1 MECKKRSQ
9 RNLFLSF
16 GDTQQT
22 DYKKAGCAEV
32 IKCLNVLILL
42 LFILVFSCEEA
53 QEPEEEEIPP
63 DTTPPVVEITSPLDG
78 SAVFEIVTITCS
90 ATDNDSVMKV
100 ALWIDGDST
109 GLADTTAPFSFTW
122 NVSAFE
128 DSSTYL
134 LMVRAYDL
142 NGNHTNSAPVS
153 VMVDNSTALPTTP
166 TLFPITRDSSTIT
179 IQWSQNHDSDFQSWS
194 LYESNYEDMVG
205 ASEVYSSDQPTDTNY
220 VMSVFVEEEYKYY
233 QIQVV
238 DTLGL
243 ESWSNIERVSTH
255 ITFIR
260 TFGGNYD
267 DKSFSVVQTG
277 DTGYAAVGHTYSYG
291 AGQDAW
297 LVKTDEHGNELWNNT
312 YAFRINETATYIIE
326 TSDGGFVFTGSTF
339 SFNQGYDLIIIKTD
353 GTGTQIWQEE
363 YNDHVTSYLTAIGQC
378 IQELPDGGFIV
389 TGYSGFLEYDDI
401 DMWTIRTNSEGDD
414 IWNKLSN
421 DLYSDWGYS
430 LKLLDDGGF
439 ILAGAKTFSSTGP
452 SDVWLVK
459 LDADGNEIWNQQYG
473 YTGADQAREVLV
485 NDDGSL
491 AIAGSLSFPTIKHF
505 WLIKTDDQGNFLWSN
520 IFGGSGNDVCYAAAK
535 TEDGGYI
542 LAGYTESYGNG
553 SKDAWLVKT
562 DENGTEEWNKTFGG
576 SLNDVAR
583 SIRQTDDGGFIIA
596 GNTQSFGSGM
606 SDFYLIKTDPEGN
619 VYE

>member
-1 MECKKRSQ
+1 MIRYLKVLLPI
-9 RNLFLSF
+9 LFL
-16 GDTQQT
+16 
-22 DYKKAGCAEV
+22 
-32 IKCLNVLILL
+32 
-42 LFILVFSCEEA
+42 LVSNCEEEP

-63 DTTPPVVEITSPLDG
+63 DTTPPIVEITAPLDG
-78 SAVFEIVTITCS
+78 SAVFEIVTITCT
-90 ATDNDSVMKV
+90 ATDNDSVIKV
-100 ALWIDGDST
+100 DLWIDSDST

-128 DSSTYL
+128 DSSTYS

-142 NGNHTNSAPVS
+142 NGNHADSEPVS
-153 VMVDNSTALPTTP
+153 VMVDNSIALPVAP

-179 IQWSQNHDSDFQSWS
+179 LHWSQNHDSDFQLCS
-194 LYESNYEDMVG
+194 LYESSSADMSG
-205 ASEVYSSDQPTDTNY
+205 ASVVFSSDQQMDTSY
-220 VMSVFVEEEYKYY
+220 VLDNFTEEQYKYY
-233 QIQVV
+233 QVHII

-243 ESWSNIERVSTH
+243 ESWSNIERISTH
-255 ITFIR
+255 ITFIK
-260 TFGGNYD
+260 TFGGSND
-267 DKSFSVVQTG
+267 DKSFSVTQTS
-277 DTGYAAVGHTYSYG
+277 DNGYAAVGHTYSYG

-326 TSDGGFVFTGSTF
+326 TADGGFVFTGSTF

-353 GTGTQIWQEE
+353 GTGSQIWQEE

-389 TGYSGFLEYDDI
+389 TGYSGFLGYDDI
-401 DMWTIRTNSEGDD
+401 DMWTIRTNSDGDSQ
-414 IWNKLSN
+414 WNKLSY
-421 DLYSDWGYS
+421 DLFNDWGYS
-430 LKLLDDGGF
+430 LKLLNDGGF
-439 ILAGAKTFSSTGP
+439 ILAGAKTFSSAEP
-452 SDVWLVK
+452 SEVWLVK
-459 LDADGNEIWNQQYG
+459 LDADGNEVWNQHYG

-520 IFGGSGNDVCYAAAK
+520 IYGGGGDDVCYSAAI
-535 TEDGGYI
+535 TNDGGYI

-553 SKDAWLVKT
+553 SKDVWLVKT
-562 DENGTEEWNKTFGG
+562 DENGEEEWNKTFGG
-576 SLNDVAR
+576 AQNEIAR
-583 SIRQTDDGGFIIA
+583 SIHQTSDGGFIIS
-596 GNTQSFGSGM
+596 GHTQSYGNGM

-619 VYE
+619 VY